1 MVLCTPLIPN
11 NTRNTGRTF
20 LAIGARLHLI
30 HPLGFQIDDK
40 HLKRAGMDYWQH
52 IDLVEHPSWE
62 AYLETCAPKRL
73 WLFTTKTERS
83 FREPTWRRGDHLLFG
98 PEDRG
103 VSETIHDQ
111 LETRYGTECRV
122 RIPMVDDPAARSL
135 NLSTSVA
142 IASYEA
148 LRSIQG
154 GF

>member
-1 MVLCTPLIPN
+1 
-11 NTRNTGRTF
+11 
-20 LAIGARLHLI
+20 
-30 HPLGFQIDDK
+30 
-40 HLKRAGMDYWQH
+40 MDYWQH

-111 LETRYGTECRV
+111 LEPRYGAECRD
-122 RIPMVDDPAARSL
+122 RIPMVNDPAARSL